1 MANYSMKYII
11 SLMVWTLAT
20 PLLPL
25 AWAADDLDSI
35 RFGEPALAFSSGSIQ
50 RSTPQDGF
58 VNVITG
64 DNQTTGDRMIL
75 GGSDIL
81 YLRLK
86 DLGDVAPGDLFT
98 IYKRTRKIF
107 HPITGQYL
115 GYLVNRLAVAQVS
128 QVDKDLTTVQI
139 MRAYAAVSPGDPV
152 MKFVLPTNE
161 GAAGDQ
167 PSAGDVEGRVV
178 EFQSNMGI
186 MNMVAQRN
194 IIYLDR
200 GREDGIRSGD
210 RMDIVRSGGSLPQ
223 RVVGELKILSMEDRT
238 ATALITKSTS
248 RILKGDRFRVTGR
261 APEAMPISQSPQQSL
276 NVPSAAALSPS
287 KLEGQDVSPAE
298 TPSPSKLQVQ
308 NVASETRVSLSDSMK
323 ELRFESGEATITS
336 EGYQVLDGL
345 IAYLKTTVGDRLIRV
360 EGHADNQEIGPSLK
374 SRYQTNWDLSKARA
388 GGVLRYLTEKG
399 GIDSVRL
406 SSVGYGDTKP
416 MASNATEMGREKN
429 RRVDIV
435 LYSPESTKEESE
447 PAAKPIETGDA
458 GDKGYSL
465 SRLSSAESGDP
476 VSPVGTTIPVAPTGS
491 PKMEISSVPA
501 DPASATIP
509 PSVGQGNSDQK
520 SNAPVASPQ

>member
-1 MANYSMKYII
+1 MANYSMKYVI

-25 AWAADDLDSI
+25 VWAADDLASI
-35 RFGEPALAFSSGSIQ
+35 QFGEPALAFSSGSIQ
-50 RSTPQDGF
+50 QSTPQDGF

-75 GGSDIL
+75 GSGGTTL

-86 DLGDVAPGDLFT
+86 NPGDVTPGDLFT
-98 IYKRTRKIF
+98 IYKRPRKVF

-115 GYLVNRLAVAQVS
+115 GYLVNRLAVVQVT
-128 QVDKDLTTVQI
+128 QIDKDLTTVQI
-139 MRAYAAVSPGDPV
+139 MRAYAAVSKGDPV
-152 MKFVLPTNE
+152 MKFVLPTDE
-161 GAAGDQ
+161 GAVGDQ
-167 PSAGDVEGRVV
+167 PSASDVEGQVV
-178 EFQSNMGI
+178 DFQSNMGI
-186 MNMVAQRN
+186 MNMVAQGN

-210 RMDIVRSGGSLPQ
+210 RMDIVRFGGNLPQ

-238 ATALITKSTS
+238 STALITKSTS
-248 RILKGDRFRVTGR
+248 RILKGDRFRVRGH

-276 NVPSAAALSPS
+276 TVPSAAALSPS
-287 KLEGQDVSPAE
+287 KLQVQDVSPAE
-298 TPSPSKLQVQ
+298 APSPSKLQVQ

-345 IAYLKTTVGDRLIRV
+345 IAYLKTAVGDRLIRV

-399 GIDSVRL
+399 GIDSVKL

-435 LYSPESTKEESE
+435 LYSPESAKEESE
-447 PAAKPIETGDA
+447 PAAKPIETGD
-458 GDKGYSL
+458 KGYNV
-465 SRLSSAESGDP
+465 SRLSSAESGTP
-476 VSPVGTTIPVAPTGS
+476 VSAVDTTITVAPTGS
-491 PKMEISSVPA
+491 PKVELSSVPA
-501 DPASATIP
+501 DPASATNP
-509 PSVGQGNSDQK
+509 PSVGQGSSDQK
-520 SNAPVASPQ
+520 SNAPVAPPQ